1 LQHNAS
7 GCCNLPQCPKREET
21 VTPKPKSGS
30 SKNRLSVSVTDSE
43 LTELLSLKDRH
54 RVSVAWLGRQAIVE
68 FIAKYREEHVQL
80 PLKLTMRSVHDHS

>member
-1 LQHNAS
+1 M
-7 GCCNLPQCPKREET
+7 
-21 VTPKPKSGS
+21 TPKPKSGS

-43 LTELLSLKDRH
+43 LAELLSLKDRH

-80 PLKLTMRSVHDHS
+80 PLKLTMRSVHDRS